1 MNTPGCIPNM
11 VYYFIFL
18 LLLNLSLGARNSV
31 FTNGFNLPG
40 PLGIIQRD
48 FQALTRRVTAYHIL
62 LPKSDEVAL
71 TLKQSIRNKSSPK
84 KKSEER
90 EPIFVADAFSQAAKK
105 YSRCEDTAENGGLLG
120 KLVPQGYC
128 LAPELDRACFEVPLG
143 EIAGPIESDY
153 GYHLLLVEERLN
165 CPKLDGAYT
174 KIVRGGNDGNQIEF
188 RGKDKDDENLAL
200 FVMQQLGFWIGIS
213 FAGGIVAEIA
223 VKAAGVFE
231 TLPWE
236 QQ

>member
-1 MNTPGCIPNM
+1 M
-11 VYYFIFL
+11 VSYFIFL
-18 LLLNLSLGARNSV
+18 LLLCLNLGSRNPV
-31 FTNGFNLPG
+31 FINGFNLPG
-40 PLGIIQRD
+40 PLGIVQRD

-71 TLKQSIRNKSSPK
+71 KLKQSIRNKSSPK
-84 KKSEER
+84 SKSEEN
-90 EPIFVADAFSQAAKK
+90 EPMYVVDAFSQAAKK

-128 LAPELDRACFEVPLG
+128 LAPELDRACFEVQLG
-143 EIAGPIESDY
+143 DIAGPIESDY

-174 KIVRGGNDGNQIEF
+174 KIVRGGNNGNEIEF
-188 RGKDKDDENLAL
+188 RGKDKDDNNMAL
-200 FVMQQLGFWIGIS
+200 FVLQQIGFWIGIS

-223 VKAAGVFE
+223 AKAAGVFD